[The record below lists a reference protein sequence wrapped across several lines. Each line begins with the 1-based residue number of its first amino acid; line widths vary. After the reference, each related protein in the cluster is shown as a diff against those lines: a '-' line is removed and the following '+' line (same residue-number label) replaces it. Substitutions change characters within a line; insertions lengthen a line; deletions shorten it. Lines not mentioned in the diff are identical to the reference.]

1 MTNLNNVPLFQLS
14 SHVWIIY
21 VLITTIVIA
30 IILYLI
36 YYWISKKN
44 KEKEEGEG
52 RDDTGLMIVDGVVVA
67 ADENSWPVSA
77 PTRFD
82 QPVFSCPDGLKAR
95 NPILSDKPESVSPS
109 LKPESIPKG
118 NTEKLNPFLDNPSS
132 LNSSSELG
140 NPNLV
145 NTGDR
150 FVGGFNPFLT
160 DPTSVP
166 E

>member
-132 LNSSSELG
+132 LNSSSELE
-140 NPNLV
+140 NHDSANA
-145 NTGDR
+145 GDR

-160 DPTSVP
+160 NPVP
-166 E
+166 K

>member
-1 MTNLNNVPLFQLS
+1 M
-14 SHVWIIY
+14 
-21 VLITTIVIA
+21 LITTLVIA

-166 E
+166 K

>member
-1 MTNLNNVPLFQLS
+1 M
-14 SHVWIIY
+14 
-21 VLITTIVIA
+21 LITTIVIA

-36 YYWISKKN
+36 YYWISKKK

-52 RDDTGLMIVDGVVVA
+52 REDNGLMIVDGVVVA

-77 PTRFD
+77 PTRLD
-82 QPVFSCPDGLKAR
+82 QPVFSCQDGLKAR
-95 NPILSDKPESVSPS
+95 NPIISDKSESVSS
-109 LKPESIPKG
+109 SFKQESTYKS
-118 NTEKLNPFLDNPSS
+118 NKEKLNPFLDNPSS
-132 LNSSSELG
+132 LNSSSEPG
-140 NPNLV
+140 NSNLV

-166 E
+166 K

>member
-1 MTNLNNVPLFQLS
+1 M
-14 SHVWIIY
+14 
-21 VLITTIVIA
+21 LITTLVIA

-67 ADENSWPVSA
+67 ADENSWPANA

-166 E
+166 K

>member
-1 MTNLNNVPLFQLS
+1 M
-14 SHVWIIY
+14 
-21 VLITTIVIA
+21 LITTIVIA

-145 NTGDR
+145 NTEDR

-166 E
+166 K

>member
-1 MTNLNNVPLFQLS
+1 M
-14 SHVWIIY
+14 
-21 VLITTIVIA
+21 LITTLVIA

-132 LNSSSELG
+132 LNSSSEPG
-140 NPNLV
+140 NSNLV
-145 NTGDR
+145 NTGDG

>member
-1 MTNLNNVPLFQLS
+1 M
-14 SHVWIIY
+14 
-21 VLITTIVIA
+21 LITTIVIA

-166 E
+166 K